1 MLHLWHVCNVL
12 EGFHFNHLKHFLLF
26 FIPHA
31 SYILLSWLQWTYCIS
46 VAMVI
51 GAAVWFYLLTPSS
64 KAQAYAPT
72 ILSGIGMS
80 AAFVMAL
87 AFLTDLIGDNKVCN
101 IALYLTFWLTFW
113 LPLVVLTLLN
123 FSQMVTFLIPV
134 SGNFELLCVTQYML
148 RTLRVF
154 RYEYRET

>member
-1 MLHLWHVCNVL
+1 MKRQLLKLDESSSV
-12 EGFHFNHLKHFLLF
+12 FHG
-26 FIPHA
+26 A
-31 SYILLSWLQWTYCIS
+31 SYILHPWLQWTYCIS

-134 SGNFELLCVTQYML
+134 SGNFELLCVTQCYA
-148 RTLRVF
+148 
-154 RYEYRET
+154 RYASSGMNIERRKRPVYSCIS